1 MGGFRPLDWGR
12 INGRQHSSGHDIG
25 RAMKAMTLEEQ
36 IRHLESR
43 LPRYDSAMEAV
54 RMADFRAAYGMCEL
68 DGAEPWTPA
77 VERLFKLLA
86 SGRITDKQ
94 YVRLAR
100 ISVQTNKSQFVT

>member
-1 MGGFRPLDWGR
+1 
-12 INGRQHSSGHDIG
+12 
-25 RAMKAMTLEEQ
+25 MKAMTLEEQ

-43 LPRYDSAMEAV
+43 PPRYGSAMEAV

-68 DGAEPWTPA
+68 DEAEPWTPA
-77 VERLFKLLA
+77 IERLFKLLA

-100 ISVQTNKSQFVT
+100 VAIPMKES